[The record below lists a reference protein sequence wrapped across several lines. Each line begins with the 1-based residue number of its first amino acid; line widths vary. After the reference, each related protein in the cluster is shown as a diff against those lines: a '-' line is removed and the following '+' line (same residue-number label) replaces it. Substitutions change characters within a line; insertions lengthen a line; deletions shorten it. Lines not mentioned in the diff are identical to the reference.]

1 MAKPLVYFLCTGNS
15 CRSQMAE
22 GWGRHLGG
30 DLWDVASA
38 GISPTHL
45 HPQAVTAMAEAG
57 VDISGQSSKPVDAET
72 VARAAVVV
80 TLCGDAADRCP
91 VVPRGTI
98 QMHWPLPDPARAQG
112 SPEEIAEAF
121 RRVRDEIAERVRA
134 LRAEWER
141 RPRA

>member
-30 DLWDVASA
+30 DLWEVASA
-38 GISPTHL
+38 GISPTHV
-45 HPQAVTAMAEAG
+45 HPQAVAAMAEVG
-57 VDISGQSSKPVDAET
+57 VDISAQSSKPVDAAT

-91 VVPRGTI
+91 VVPPGTLRL
-98 QMHWPLPDPARAQG
+98 HWPFPDPARIQG
-112 SPEEIAEAF
+112 SPAEIA
-121 RRVRDEIAERVRA
+121 DRVRA

-141 RPRA
+141 VPPAGRP